1 CLILPLHAADV
12 TLSPEGPIST
22 PRAARDA
29 ARALEKPVRILV
41 ADGVYELGEPLEL
54 GPEDSGVLWEAA
66 PGAKPVFSGGRLL
79 GAWEAIADGLWMT
92 PLPDPDWHFE
102 QLWIDGRRATRA
114 R

>member
-1 CLILPLHAADV
+1 MRSPLPLLSLFCCLILPLHAADV

-66 PGAKPVFSGGRLL
+66 PGPSPFSAEVVSSGPGKPSPMACG
-79 GAWEAIADGLWMT
+79 
-92 PLPDPDWHFE
+92 
-102 QLWIDGRRATRA
+102 
-114 R
+114 